1 MMEGIIRGAM
11 RIEKRIIV
19 RLTVSKTHSS
29 IRCGM
34 SLPPLYALRA
44 FESAARLNSFS
55 QAAAELHV
63 TPGAVSRHI
72 STLESWFACQLFVR
86 HGPKV
91 EVTGAGR
98 LLANELA
105 VGFRAIDQA
114 CQTVRHRSDR
124 LRLKAP
130 STLTMRW
137 LLNLLQAFHQQQPHP
152 AVDMTSVW
160 MDTDSVD
167 FAREPYDCA
176 VLLGNGHFGPDTDS
190 ALLFREWLI
199 PVCAPAIAAQ
209 ARADLTRC
217 ELIHPSGDRRD
228 WRRWLQKTALCP
240 GLSISGGKVFDTLE
254 QGNMAAI
261 SGHGVSVGDLLL
273 SLDAVRD
280 GLLALPFSQAVATGD
295 GYYLVWPKQTA
306 AQDAVRQLFDFMLQ
320 NVPDGVPSGIA
331 LVE

>member
-1 MMEGIIRGAM
+1 
-11 RIEKRIIV
+11 
-19 RLTVSKTHSS
+19 
-29 IRCGM
+29 M

-44 FESAARLNSFS
+44 FESAARLGSFS

-72 STLESWFACQLFVR
+72 STLESWFECQLFVR

-105 VGFRAIDQA
+105 VGFRSIEQA
-114 CQTVRHRSDR
+114 CQAFRHRSGR

-137 LLNLLQAFHQQQPHP
+137 LLALLQAFHQRQPQP
-152 AVDMTSVW
+152 RVEMTSVW
-160 MDTDSVD
+160 MDMDSVD

-176 VLLGNGHFGPDTDS
+176 VLLGNGDFGPDTDC

-199 PVCAPAIAAQ
+199 PVCAPALATQAA
-209 ARADLTRC
+209 ADLTRS
-217 ELIHPSGDRRD
+217 ELIHPSADRRD
-228 WRRWLQKTALCP
+228 WRRWLQKTAAWPELT
-240 GLSISGGKVFDTLE
+240 LSGGKVFETLE

-295 GYYLVWPKQTA
+295 GYWLVWPKQA
-306 AQDAVRQLFDFMLQ
+306 AGQDALRQLLDFMLQ
-320 NVPDGVPSGIA
+320 NVPGGIPPGIV
-331 LVE
+331 LLE

>member
-1 MMEGIIRGAM
+1 
-11 RIEKRIIV
+11 
-19 RLTVSKTHSS
+19 
-29 IRCGM
+29 M

-44 FESAARLNSFS
+44 FESAARLGSFS
-55 QAAAELHV
+55 LAAAELHV

-72 STLESWFACQLFVR
+72 STLESWFDCRLFIR

-105 VGFRAIDQA
+105 VGFQSIERA
-114 CQTVRHRSDR
+114 CQAFRHRAGR

-137 LLNLLQAFHQQQPHP
+137 LLNVLQAFHQRQ
-152 AVDMTSVW
+152 ARSVVDMTSVW
-160 MDTDSVD
+160 MDMDSVD

-176 VLLGNGHFGPDTDS
+176 VLLGNGQFGPDTDS

-199 PVCAPAIAAQ
+199 PVCAPAMAGQAAG
-209 ARADLTRC
+209 DLSRC
-217 ELIHPSGDRRD
+217 ELIHPSADRRD
-228 WRRWLQKTALCP
+228 WRRWLQKTGIDLP
-240 GLSISGGKVFDTLE
+240 LSGGKVFETLE

-295 GYYLVWPKQTA
+295 GYYLVWPKQA
-306 AQDAVRQLFDFMLQ
+306 AQQAAVRQLLDFMLQ
-320 NVPDGVPSGIA
+320 HLPGDIPEGIELLA
-331 LVE
+331 

>member
-1 MMEGIIRGAM
+1 
-11 RIEKRIIV
+11 
-19 RLTVSKTHSS
+19 
-29 IRCGM
+29 M

-44 FESAARLNSFS
+44 FESAARLGSFS
-55 QAAAELHV
+55 LAAAELHV

-72 STLESWFACQLFVR
+72 STLESWFDCQLFIR
-86 HGPKV
+86 RGPKV

-105 VGFRAIDQA
+105 VGFQSIERA
-114 CQTVRHRSDR
+114 CQAFRHRAGR

-137 LLNLLQAFHQQQPHP
+137 LLNVLQAFHQRQ
-152 AVDMTSVW
+152 ARSVVDMTSVW
-160 MDTDSVD
+160 MDMDSVD

-176 VLLGNGHFGPDTDS
+176 VLLGNGQFGADTDS

-199 PVCAPAIAAQ
+199 PVCAPAMAGQAAG
-209 ARADLTRC
+209 DLSRC
-217 ELIHPSGDRRD
+217 ELIHPSADRRD
-228 WRRWLQKTALCP
+228 WRRWLQKTGASPALR
-240 GLSISGGKVFDTLE
+240 ISEGKVFDTLE

-295 GYYLVWPKQTA
+295 GYYLVWPKQA
-306 AQDAVRQLFDFMLQ
+306 AQQAAVRQLLDFMLQ
-320 NVPDGVPSGIA
+320 HLPGDIPEGIELLA
-331 LVE
+331 